1 MKADQSSR
9 QSLDCLFPNDPPGPT
24 KTSCLGRGVERLD
37 QLIGLDDLVQP
48 FDPRPAGL
56 GLRATD
62 PRRFGDQYETSK
74 IWLYGEAQALRCRYE
89 PLRERVVQ
97 HRDVLSVL
105 LDWGADPERSPAIEP
120 NPLAEV
126 VDGYAFSEV
135 LALARPRWSRADR

>member
-9 QSLDCLFPNDPPGPT
+9 QSLDCLFPNDPWSPP
-24 KTSCLGRGVERLD
+24 KTPCLGRRVERLD
-37 QLIGLDDLVQP
+37 QLISLDDLVQP
-48 FDPRPAGL
+48 FNACPAGL

-62 PRRFGDQYETSK
+62 PRLFGDQYEASK
-74 IWLYGEAQALRCRYE
+74 IWLYGEAQALRWRDE

-97 HRDVLSVL
+97 HGDVLSVL
-105 LDWGADPERSPAIEP
+105 LNRRADPERSAAIEA